1 MKKPLLT
8 LALFLCCQIFYS
20 QVYVED
26 KNINDLKDV
35 KYIELVGVNTSLFGV
50 KMKVFVDYGA
60 EVKFLKNQK
69 IKDAEGN
76 VKKFNTMIAALNF
89 MYNNGWEFVNYN
101 LTFMG
106 KKATYIYL
114 LKKAEK

>member
-1 MKKPLLT
+1 
-8 LALFLCCQIFYS
+8 
-20 QVYVED
+20 
-26 KNINDLKDV
+26 
-35 KYIELVGVNTSLFGV
+35 
-50 KMKVFVDYGA
+50 MKVFVDYGA

-69 IKDAEGN
+69 IKDSEGN
-76 VKKFNTMIAALNF
+76 IKKFNTMIAALNF

-114 LKKAEK
+114 LKKTEK